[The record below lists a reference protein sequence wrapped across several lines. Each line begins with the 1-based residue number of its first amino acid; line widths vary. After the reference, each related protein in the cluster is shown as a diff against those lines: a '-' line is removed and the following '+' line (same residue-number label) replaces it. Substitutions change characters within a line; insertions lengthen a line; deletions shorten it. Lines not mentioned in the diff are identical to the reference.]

1 MAPHCTTGDWIRV
14 AELSESALTPCIKTS
29 FADSQEDAFYGD
41 TFEFREVMGVDGE
54 FNSSI
59 KTLLPKV
66 VFFNYG
72 VDFPLVNYQLL
83 AREIRCFC

>member
-1 MAPHCTTGDWIRV
+1 
-14 AELSESALTPCIKTS
+14 
-29 FADSQEDAFYGD
+29 
-41 TFEFREVMGVDGE
+41 MGVDGE

-59 KTLLPKV
+59 KALLPKV

-83 AREIRCFC
+83 ARAIRCSC